1 TSTATPGNEDHDL
14 ARERPGQG
22 MYETSG
28 TPQGSCVEMANLAS
42 RVGIRDSKNKR
53 GPALLVTATAWTA
66 FVGLVQSGQVGFDRG
81 EID

>member
-1 TSTATPGNEDHDL
+1 MALDV
-14 ARERPGQG
+14 AAERMWKKSSYSDSQG
-22 MYETSG
+22 
-28 TPQGSCVEMANLAS
+28 GSCVEMANLAS

>member
-1 TSTATPGNEDHDL
+1 
-14 ARERPGQG
+14 
-22 MYETSG
+22 
-28 TPQGSCVEMANLAS
+28 MANLAS

-81 EID
+81 ELD

>member
-1 TSTATPGNEDHDL
+1 MWKKSSYSDS
-14 ARERPGQG
+14 QG
-22 MYETSG
+22 
-28 TPQGSCVEMANLAS
+28 GSCVEMANLAN

-81 EID
+81 ELD

>member
-1 TSTATPGNEDHDL
+1 
-14 ARERPGQG
+14 
-22 MYETSG
+22 
-28 TPQGSCVEMANLAS
+28 MANLAS

-81 EID
+81 DID